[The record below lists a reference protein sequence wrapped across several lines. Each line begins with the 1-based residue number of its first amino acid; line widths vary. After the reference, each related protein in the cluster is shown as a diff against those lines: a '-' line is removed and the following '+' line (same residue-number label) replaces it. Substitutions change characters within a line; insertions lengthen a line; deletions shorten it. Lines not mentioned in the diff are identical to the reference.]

1 MFQAVLSI
9 AVRALNTGILQGV
22 NQSLA
27 GDVGALV
34 GVVDGWFFG
43 WLRGHGWFGASSSRP
58 FAFFRTL
65 VGGFCSV
72 FEAEGAAAGFAAER
86 EEVELTAELEL
97 AVSPDGFEVF
107 VGHLR
112 VGASVLRRPG
122 GAVLGDGYGRHG
134 ESGKWRRRRK
144 RPQGDVEDKSARD
157 AAGIRWLRGES

>member
-1 MFQAVLSI
+1 MFQAVPTI
-9 AVRALNTGILQGV
+9 TVRALNAGVLQCV
-22 NQSLA
+22 DKSLA

-43 WLRGHGWFGASSSRP
+43 WLGGHGWFGASSSRP

-72 FEAEGAAAGFAAER
+72 FEAEGATAGFAAKR
-86 EEVELTAELEL
+86 EEIELTAELEL

-112 VGASVLRRPG
+112 VGASVLRRPRG
-122 GAVLGDGYGRHG
+122 WVFGDGDGRHG
-134 ESGKWRRRRK
+134 EGCKWRRRR
-144 RPQGDVEDKSARD
+144 R
-157 AAGIRWLRGES
+157 